1 MSAPKLPT
9 QADVES
15 YFKRL
20 NNWGRWG
27 QDDQRGTVNL
37 ITDARR
43 AAARA
48 LVKSGRTVSLS
59 REIVAQPHL
68 QFMYHVTCPSKR
80 ERADVVLDRFDLV
93 YHGFWITHVDALCHV
108 GWDGELYNGRPFA
121 DSLSAAG
128 STWCPIDPLFD
139 GILTRGVLLD
149 VAAGRREG
157 YVTVGNPVTPR
168 ELDETAARFGVRVE
182 PGDVVVVRSGDEKFR
197 RENPDWVPRVSPHPG
212 LHVSC
217 LEWFREKDIAAISWD
232 MMDERPIGYAGFGM
246 GVHLAIPFLGLALVD
261 NTNPER
267 LAQACAEEG
276 RYEFLF
282 TATPLRLVG
291 ATGAPAHP
299 LAMFR
304 SRSATAPPGRDERW
318 GVWGAISGPPT
329 SLDRVAHPD
338 VGVFVASFVRL
349 AIDDDGLQGARHDV
363 GAGVGEA
370 HVGPALPVGHRAE
383 DDERA
388 RRHVNDV
395 GAQPRVHADPRVERQ
410 AVLVRPARVALHR
423 RERILALVRRA
434 YRRDQCAQAVRARQ
448 VEHRAD
454 GDGAHALA
462 AKACRH
468 HRRERTE
475 HVRGAARVVIGLRAA
490 QDVRDARRQVLD
502 RPVPDERHGVSRRDR
517 RPHLVHDQQLP
528 VRPCREQSRPVLPIA
543 EGVLLA
549 QEARPRRVGELLEVV
564 LAIRP
569 LAQRE
574 CFVRHAS

>member
-1 MSAPKLPT
+1 MAGTKLPT

-27 QDDQRGTVNL
+27 HDDQRGTVNL
-37 ITDARR
+37 IDDGRR

-108 GWDGELYNGRPFA
+108 GWDGELYNGRSFV

-128 STWCPIDPLFD
+128 ATWCPIDPLLD

-149 VAAGRREG
+149 VAAGRKEG
-157 YVTVGNPVTPR
+157 YVTVGNPVTPK
-168 ELDETAARFGVRVE
+168 ELDETAARFGVRIE

-197 RENPDWVPRVSPHPG
+197 RDNPDWIPRVSPHPG

-267 LAQACAEEG
+267 LARACAEEG

-299 LAMFR
+299 LAIF
-304 SRSATAPPGRDERW
+304 
-318 GVWGAISGPPT
+318 
-329 SLDRVAHPD
+329 
-338 VGVFVASFVRL
+338 
-349 AIDDDGLQGARHDV
+349 
-363 GAGVGEA
+363 
-370 HVGPALPVGHRAE
+370 
-383 DDERA
+383 
-388 RRHVNDV
+388 
-395 GAQPRVHADPRVERQ
+395 
-410 AVLVRPARVALHR
+410 
-423 RERILALVRRA
+423 
-434 YRRDQCAQAVRARQ
+434 
-448 VEHRAD
+448 
-454 GDGAHALA
+454 
-462 AKACRH
+462 
-468 HRRERTE
+468 
-475 HVRGAARVVIGLRAA
+475 
-490 QDVRDARRQVLD
+490 
-502 RPVPDERHGVSRRDR
+502 
-517 RPHLVHDQQLP
+517 
-528 VRPCREQSRPVLPIA
+528 
-543 EGVLLA
+543 
-549 QEARPRRVGELLEVV
+549 
-564 LAIRP
+564 
-569 LAQRE
+569 
-574 CFVRHAS
+574 